1 MTWKPKA
8 SDWHGMMIG
17 DGAAIFWEETKGM
30 GSLSEWRSV
39 GDDRLRFK
47 IPEGSG
53 QGVQWAELLF
63 TKSHTTGTREHP
75 MVLVQ
80 GELKIDRSTSLHS
93 KKQTFRTCNQMRFFI
108 SFFISFLEKNFR
120 HILLLIPSCGLV
132 KTSQGL
138 DCLWYVT
145 QEPDLCLIVTQ
156 HLQLLPCIM
165 NLGTRSVLLTLD
177 HYSITCHSVS
187 VFFQYLPF
195 FPWR

>member
-1 MTWKPKA
+1 
-8 SDWHGMMIG
+8 
-17 DGAAIFWEETKGM
+17 M

-39 GDDRLRFK
+39 GDDRLTFK

-108 SFFISFLEKNFR
+108 FIYGKEFQTHSPPYSFLWSGENVSGLR
-120 HILLLIPSCGLV
+120 LLVIRDAGA
-132 KTSQGL
+132 
-138 DCLWYVT
+138 
-145 QEPDLCLIVTQ
+145 
-156 HLQLLPCIM
+156 
-165 NLGTRSVLLTLD
+165 
-177 HYSITCHSVS
+177 
-187 VFFQYLPF
+187 
-195 FPWR
+195 